1 MSTVLRHWTIT
12 QTGPIRQNIWEK
24 SKLCGWILQ
33 LPVQTCSINIAEFKE
48 AVWAFYPSCVKCWW
62 GIKTVSYHSDSE
74 DSTCRIIMGL
84 NASNTWAICS
94 LSVSHTSLRTGSAY
108 TEADASATL
117 PVQPHIGVCC
127 YLCFSQLCLT
137 IWGILASK
145 DPV

>member
-12 QTGPIRQNIWEK
+12 QTGQIRQNIWEK
-24 SKLCGWILQ
+24 SKLFGWILQ
-33 LPVQTCSINIAEFKE
+33 LPVLTCSINIAEFKE

-94 LSVSHTSLRTGSAY
+94 LSVSHTY
-108 TEADASATL
+108 TSATQ